1 MRKTIKT
8 ALTAMTMLAAG
19 LCAYGQSGFRPW
31 YDHHV
36 NSINRL
42 PARATS
48 YSYESEQDALAL
60 DRDASRMKILNG
72 MWKFHFAAEETDA
85 PADFFKVGFDCSAWN
100 DIPVPSCWEMQGY
113 GYPIYTNI
121 TYPFPFDPP
130 FIDRDN
136 PVGSYVRTFNVPSEW
151 KGGRVILHF
160 GGVYSGHQVWVNGV
174 EVGYSEDSCLPS
186 EFDITDILR
195 EGENTLAVRVF
206 KWTDGSYLEDADHWR
221 MSGIH
226 REVMLL
232 HNPDV
237 CIQDFGVRTILDAEY
252 KDARLQ
258 VRPSVKA
265 PKGVNT
271 DRMKIT
277 AVLHDAAGNPVG
289 EKMEV
294 LVKDVL
300 GEQYPQRDNVYYPL
314 MEQKFENPLKWTAET
329 PNLYTLVLSL
339 WNGENL
345 VEARSCRVGFRDV
358 RIDGQKLLVNG
369 VPVKLYGVNRHDHNQ
384 YTGKTVTREDMEADI
399 RLMKQNNFNSVRTCH
414 YPNDP
419 YLYELCDRY
428 GMYVINEANLET
440 HHVGGMLSNDP
451 EWTQAFLERA
461 TRMVVRDRNYPSVII
476 WSMGNESGTGPGH
489 AAMSA
494 WTKDYDPTRP
504 VHYEGA
510 QGQPMHPDYVPL
522 TSVAFTSAVVE
533 VGQEIVEPKGGANPN
548 DPQFVDIVSRMYP
561 SITELAEMAVNPNI
575 DRPILMCEYAHS
587 MGNSTGSLDEYWD
600 LIRSHESLLGG
611 HIWDWMDQG
620 LARTDS
626 EGRKNWGYGGD
637 YERPTD
643 PNDGNFLINGVVF
656 PDRTPKPA
664 LYVCKYVFQPVT
676 FQLTEGNKVKV
687 TNRNFFDSTARY
699 SYSWELK
706 DENGTLQ
713 KGTFEVPLLAPG
725 QSAVASV
732 PVKDFKRKPGAVYM
746 LEVHAHETLALPY
759 ADAGF
764 ICASEQFMTEVPAAA
779 PASAKGK
786 APVVTESE
794 GCYVIAAGKNVARID
809 KNSGMLCGYAVSGSE
824 AIADSFKP
832 NFWRAGTDNDRRG
845 WKAEELMGQWMN
857 VKADNVKVMSS
868 VNGTDA
874 VVEAVVTSDGK
885 AVICLKYTM
894 HPDGTLDVG
903 YDIRIDEQM
912 PEPLRIGLQGQ
923 IDSRYSDVTY
933 FGLGPWENYC
943 DRHAGLFLGTYK
955 TDVKGLMTDYVYPQ
969 ENGNRTGVRWF
980 TLTDKTGRGIQII
993 GDAPLSISAWNT
1005 TQESLE
1011 AAKHIGEE
1019 ELLEG
1024 SFVLNV
1030 DHAQS
1035 GVGGT
1040 DTWSIKARPEVHHRL
1055 LDKAYS
1061 YSFTIRPVKDFKD
1074 AVNAAR
1080 NR

>member
-1 MRKTIKT
+1 MNIKIKT
-8 ALTAMTMLAAG
+8 VAAMMLLALG
-19 LCAYGQSGFRPW
+19 LSAYAQNVFRPW
-31 YDHHV
+31 YNFQV
-36 NSINRL
+36 NGINRL

-48 YSYESEQDALAL
+48 YSYPSEEAALACN
-60 DRDASRMKILNG
+60 RDVSAMHLLNG
-72 MWKFHFAAEETDA
+72 MWKFHFAAVETDA
-85 PADFFKVGFDCSAWN
+85 PKDFYKDGFDCSSWN
-100 DIPVPSCWEMQGY
+100 EIPVPSCWEMQGY

-121 TYPFPFDPP
+121 TYPFPFNPP

-136 PVGSYVRTFNVPSEW
+136 PVGSYVHTFNVPSDW

-160 GGVYSGHQVWVNGV
+160 GGVYSGHQVWVNGQ

-186 EFDITDILR
+186 EFDITDILK

-232 HNPDV
+232 HRPDV
-237 CIQDFGVRTILDAEY
+237 TIQDFGVRTILDAEY

-258 VRPSVKA
+258 IRPSVSA
-265 PKGVNT
+265 VKGAHT
-271 DRMKIT
+271 DGMKIC
-277 AVLHDAAGNPVG
+277 AVLHDAAGKPVG
-289 EKMEV
+289 DRMEV
-294 LVKDVL
+294 SVKDVMNEL
-300 GEQYPQRDNVYYPL
+300 YPQRDNVYYPL

-339 WNGENL
+339 WDGDNL
-345 VEARSCRVGFRDV
+345 IEARSCEVGFRDV

-369 VPVKLYGVNRHDHNQ
+369 VPVKLYGVNRHDHNE
-384 YTGKTVTREDMEADI
+384 YTGKAVTREDMEADV
-399 RLMKQNNFNSVRTCH
+399 RLMKQFNFNSVRTSH

-419 YLYELCDRY
+419 YFYELCDRY
-428 GMYVINEANLET
+428 GLYVIDEANLES

-451 EWTQAFLERA
+451 EWAQSFLERA
-461 TRMVVRDRNYPSVII
+461 TRMVVRDRNHPSVII

-494 WTKDYDPTRP
+494 WTKDFDPTRP

-533 VGQEIVEPKGGANPN
+533 VGQEIAEPKGGANPN
-548 DPQFVDIVSRMYP
+548 DPEFVDFISRMYP

-587 MGNSTGSLDEYWD
+587 MGNSTGSFDEYWD
-600 LIRSHESLLGG
+600 LIRKHESLLGG

-637 YERPTD
+637 YERPDD

-676 FQLTEGNKVKV
+676 FELTDGFNVKV
-687 TNRNFFDSTARY
+687 GNRNFFDSTARY

-713 KGTFEVPLLAPG
+713 KGKFEVPVLNSGENAM
-725 QSAVASV
+725 VTI
-732 PVKDFKRKPGAVYM
+732 PVKDFKRKAGAVYM
-746 LEVHAHETLALPY
+746 LEVHAHENTALPY
-759 ADAGF
+759 AEAGF
-764 ICASEQFMTEVPAAA
+764 ICASEQFVMEGPAATVET
-779 PASAKGK
+779 SRGK
-786 APVVTESE
+786 APIVTESD
-794 GCYVIAAGKNVARID
+794 GCYVLTAGKNVAKID
-809 KNSGMLCGYAVSGSE
+809 KSSGMLCGYANAGVE
-824 AIADSFKP
+824 AISSAFRP

-845 WKAEELMGQWMN
+845 WKAEELMGQWKDVAAN
-857 VKADNVKVMSS
+857 DVKVTSS
-868 VNGTDA
+868 AEGNNA

-885 AVICLKYTM
+885 AVMNIKYSM
-894 HPDGTLDVG
+894 HPDGTLGVN
-903 YDIRIDEQM
+903 YDIKINSQM

-923 IDSRYSDVTY
+923 IDSRYSNVTY

-955 TDVKGLMTDYVYPQ
+955 TTVEGMMTEYVYPQ

-980 TLTDKTGRGIQII
+980 TLTDKNGKGIQIL
-993 GDAPLSISAWNT
+993 GASPLSISTWNT

-1019 ELLEG
+1019 KVLEG

-1030 DHAQS
+1030 DCKQA

-1040 DTWSIKARPEVHHRL
+1040 DTWSIKARPEEHHRL
-1055 LDKAYS
+1055 LDKHYS
-1061 YSFTIRPVKDFKD
+1061 YAFLIRPTDSLKD
-1074 AVNAAR
+1074 AVNSAR

>member
-48 YSYESEQDALAL
+48 YSYESEQDALTL
-60 DRDASRMKILNG
+60 DRDASRMKLLNG

-85 PADFFKVGFDCSAWN
+85 PKDFYQEGYDLSAWN
-100 DIPVPSCWEMQGY
+100 EIPVPSCWEMQSY

-121 TYPFPFDPP
+121 TYPFPSNPP
-130 FIDRDN
+130 YIDRDN
-136 PVGSYVRTFNVPSEW
+136 PVGSYVRTFDVPADW

-186 EFDITDILR
+186 EFDITDVLR

-221 MSGIH
+221 MAGIH

-232 HNPDV
+232 HAPDV
-237 CIQDFGVRTILDAEY
+237 CIQDFGVRTVLDSEY

-258 VRPSVKA
+258 IRPSVKA
-265 PKGVNT
+265 AKDVNT
-271 DRMKIT
+271 DGMKIT
-277 AVLHDAAGNPVG
+277 AVLHDAEGKPVG
-289 EKMEV
+289 QKMEV
-294 LVKDVL
+294 SVKDVL

-339 WNGENL
+339 WDGENL
-345 VEARSCRVGFRDV
+345 IEARSCRVGFRDV
-358 RIDGQKLLVNG
+358 RIDGQKLLING

-384 YTGKTVTREDMEADI
+384 FTGKAVTREDMEADI

-419 YLYELCDRY
+419 YLYELCDIY
-428 GMYVINEANLET
+428 GMYVIDEANLET
-440 HHVGGMLSNDP
+440 HHGGGMLSNDP

-548 DPQFVDIVSRMYP
+548 DPEFVDIVSRMYP

-676 FQLTEGNKVKV
+676 FQLTDGNQVKV

-713 KGTFEVPLLAPG
+713 KGTFEVPVLAPG
-725 QSAVASV
+725 QSAVAPV
-732 PVKDFKRKPGAVYM
+732 PVKEFKRKPGAVYM
-746 LEVHAHETLALPY
+746 LEVHAHENAALPY
-759 ADAGF
+759 AEAGF
-764 ICASEQFMTEVPAAA
+764 ICASEQFVNEVPAAA
-779 PASAKGK
+779 PAPAKGK

-794 GCYVIAAGKNVARID
+794 GCYVLAAGKNVARID
-809 KNSGMLCGYAVSGSE
+809 KNSGMLCGYAVSGAE

-845 WKAEELMGQWMN
+845 WKAEELLGQWMN
-857 VKADNVKVMSS
+857 VDADNVKVISS
-868 VNGTDA
+868 VNGADA
-874 VVEAVVTSDGK
+874 VVEAVVTSEGK
-885 AVICLKYTM
+885 AVISMKYTM

-903 YDIRIDEQM
+903 YDVKIDEQM

-923 IDSRYSDVTY
+923 VDSRYSDVTY

-943 DRHAGLFLGTYK
+943 DRHAGVFLGTYK

-980 TLTDKTGRGIQII
+980 TLTDKTGKGIQFI

-1019 ELLEG
+1019 ELLDG

-1030 DHAQS
+1030 DCVQA

-1055 LDKAYS
+1055 LEKAYS